1 MELTIVFGECV
12 EAIYSD
18 ELIDVLSEL
27 GSVSVRRASHVEPCD
42 GGWSADMSPV
52 GGPVLSGFSKRQEA
66 IDAEI
71 EWLRRNKNL

>member
-27 GSVSVRRASHVEPCD
+27 GSVSVRRASHVEPCN

-52 GGPVLSGFSKRQEA
+52 GGPVLEVFSKRQDA

-71 EWLRRNKNL
+71 EWLKSNKDL

>member
-1 MELTIVFGECV
+1 MELTIVFGEYV

-27 GSVSVRRASHVEPCD
+27 GSVYVRRASHVEPCD

-52 GGPVLSGFSKRQEA
+52 GGPVLGAFPKRQDA

-71 EWLRRNKNL
+71 DWLKTNKDL